1 MGKQKKERDR
11 NGQCT
16 SMYLNVVIW
25 ETFLNWARGPKKHY
39 RTSEGSFSLRN
50 KVVQSWR
57 MRATRFTTST
67 RWQNEIFGCQRNP
80 CPQYSQVPPQ
90 HSYQRH
96 MAGNW
101 PWAQVKVQ
109 TAEPLG
115 YDGIKIPYWL
125 HRQANTQW
133 LPSKLHSG
141 LIGKVSTTTLHIGFW
156 STRTSESWCEQNSD
170 TPSCFLPTK
179 GSSSLNPSNNKWFC
193 TKPSFSE
200 PHILSE
206 ISESWHRN
214 LCLYQGV
221 LAIFETMTFWFA
233 IRLFVAPRGQ
243 ALHWPES
250 SSWPNWGL
258 HEPHFYANLVPSIP
272 PWKASQSL

>member
-1 MGKQKKERDR
+1 
-11 NGQCT
+11 
-16 SMYLNVVIW
+16 
-25 ETFLNWARGPKKHY
+25 
-39 RTSEGSFSLRN
+39 
-50 KVVQSWR
+50 
-57 MRATRFTTST
+57 
-67 RWQNEIFGCQRNP
+67 
-80 CPQYSQVPPQ
+80 
-90 HSYQRH
+90 

-141 LIGKVSTTTLHIGFW
+141 LIGKVSTTTLHIGIW

-221 LAIFETMTFWFA
+221 LAIFETMTILPSGFLLHLADKLCIDPSLPPGQVEVYMSHTSMPIWCQAFHPEKLHSPCRTQDRSLWVLVEA
-233 IRLFVAPRGQ
+233 SAKFDHPSSRVQNLPHIRV
-243 ALHWPES
+243 W
-250 SSWPNWGL
+250 
-258 HEPHFYANLVPSIP
+258 
-272 PWKASQSL
+272 

>member
-1 MGKQKKERDR
+1 
-11 NGQCT
+11 
-16 SMYLNVVIW
+16 
-25 ETFLNWARGPKKHY
+25 
-39 RTSEGSFSLRN
+39 
-50 KVVQSWR
+50 
-57 MRATRFTTST
+57 
-67 RWQNEIFGCQRNP
+67 
-80 CPQYSQVPPQ
+80 
-90 HSYQRH
+90 

-133 LPSKLHSG
+133 SPSKLHSG

-221 LAIFETMTFWFA
+221 SGDFWNYDFLVCHPAFCCTSRTSFALTRVFLLAKLRFTRATLLCQFGAKHSTLKSFTVLVEPRIAVCEFLW
-233 IRLFVAPRGQ
+233 RLRPNLTIHPVESRTCRTSEYDNERG
-243 ALHWPES
+243 S
-250 SSWPNWGL
+250 
-258 HEPHFYANLVPSIP
+258 
-272 PWKASQSL
+272 